1 MAGLITINARLS
13 GSTGGGTIVQ
23 NGTAV
28 FSITQVGDQVYQA
41 NPSITTTAAL
51 LPVSPVDNTGRYH
64 LFLRNQDATN
74 EVLVSFNGGST
85 WPIVILPG
93 KSMGPIT
100 VAASQTLWLDAQVA
114 TCIVEVVAA
123 EI

>member
-1 MAGLITINARLS
+1 MASEITVTARLS
-13 GSTGGGTIVQ
+13 ASKSSTSVANSSTSYVHDM
-23 NGTAV
+23 T
-28 FSITQVGDQVYQA
+28 GDQMFHS

-51 LPVSPVDNTGRYH
+51 LSLGTVDTSARYH

-74 EVLVSFNGGST
+74 EVWLSFDGGST
-85 WPIVILPG
+85 WPLIILPG
-93 KSMGPIT
+93 KSIGPIV

-114 TCIVEVVAA
+114 ACIVEVVAV

>member
-1 MAGLITINARLS
+1 MANEI
-13 GSTGGGTIVQ
+13 
-23 NGTAV
+23 
-28 FSITQVGDQVYQA
+28 SITARVSASKSGTSVANATTAFTHDMTGDQMFLS

-51 LPVSPVDNTGRYH
+51 VSLGTVDTTARYH
-64 LFLRNQDATN
+64 LFMRNTDATN

-85 WPIVILPG
+85 FPLVILPG
-93 KSMGPIT
+93 KSLGPIT

-114 TCIVEVVAA
+114 SCIVEVVAV